1 VDRPGAGEEMLDR
14 IRARVRAWR
23 ATRPW
28 LDHAVRAYDRNS
40 EVLGGQLAGAI
51 TYFGFLSFF
60 PLLALGFAVLGF
72 VTDVYPGANQAVTEA
87 IEDAF
92 PSLIGDG
99 EGQINLE
106 DIASAKTG
114 AGIFGLLGLLY
125 SGTGWLDALRVG
137 MRTVFGTLES
147 RYGLVKR
154 KVFDVFVLVLL
165 GASLLVS
172 LSITSMATAAT
183 LFVLDLVALDDTVL
197 AVGTLKV
204 VSVALAIAVDTV
216 LFGIVLARLP
226 GADLRWS
233 QVRSGALLFACGFEL
248 LKLVAT
254 FLIGRTTSN
263 PLYATF
269 GIVVGLLVWMNF
281 VARLT
286 IFAAAWTATQPYSLE
301 PGDPGEAGAGRSTG
315 LAAATDPVVPVAPSD
330 YEPVPVGPIATRVPA
345 RRPGWRRAAFG
356 AAAGAGAAAW
366 LMRWRRKA

>member
-1 VDRPGAGEEMLDR
+1 MIDR
-14 IRARVRAWR
+14 IKARIRSWR

-28 LDHAVRAYDRNS
+28 LDHAIRAYDRNT

-72 VTDVYPGANQAVTEA
+72 VTDFYPGANQAVTEA

-99 EGQINLE
+99 DGQINVE

-114 AGIFGLLGLLY
+114 AGILGLLGLLY

-154 KVFDVFVLVLL
+154 KLLDVFVLLVL

-172 LSITSMATAAT
+172 VSITSMATAGT
-183 LFVLDLVALDDTVL
+183 RFVLDLVGLDDTGL

-204 VSVALAIAVDTV
+204 VSVAFAVAVDTV
-216 LFGIVLARLP
+216 LFGILLARLP
-226 GADLRWS
+226 GADLRWA

-248 LKLVAT
+248 LKLLAT

-286 IFAAAWTATQPYSLE
+286 ILAAAWTATQPYSLE
-301 PGDPGEAGAGRSTG
+301 PADLGEAGAGRSTG
-315 LAAATDPVVPVAPSD
+315 LAVATEPLAPVAPGD
-330 YEPVPVGPIATRVPA
+330 FEPVPVGPPGARVVAAQP
-345 RRPGWRRAAFG
+345 RRTGWRRAVVG
-356 AAAGAGAAAW
+356 ATAGAGLAAW
-366 LMRWRRKA
+366 LMRSRRSSD

>member
-1 VDRPGAGEEMLDR
+1 MKGLLDR
-14 IRARVRAWR
+14 FRARLRAWR

-28 LDHAVRAYDRNS
+28 LDHAIRAYDRNS
-40 EVLGGQLAGAI
+40 EVQGGQLAGAI

-72 VTDVYPGANQAVTEA
+72 VTDFYPGANRAVTEA

-99 EGQINLE
+99 EGQINVE
-106 DIASAKTG
+106 DIAGAKTG
-114 AGIFGLLGLLY
+114 AGILGLLGLLY
-125 SGTGWLDALRVG
+125 SGTGWLDSLRVG
-137 MRTVFGTLES
+137 LRTVFGTLEA

-154 KVFDVFVLVLL
+154 KVLDVLVLL
-165 GASLLVS
+165 LLGTSLLVS

-183 LFVLDLVALDDTVL
+183 QFALDLVGLDDTVL

-216 LFGIVLARLP
+216 LFAILLARLP
-226 GADLRWS
+226 GADLRWA
-233 QVRSGALLFACGFEL
+233 QVRSGALLFACGFEA

-254 FLIGRTTSN
+254 FLIGRTTTN

-286 IFAAAWTATQPYSLE
+286 IYAAAWTATQPYSLE
-301 PGDPGEAGAGRSTG
+301 PGDLGEAAAGRSTG
-315 LAAATDPVVPVAPSD
+315 VAAATEPVVPVAPAD
-330 YEPVPVGPIATRVPA
+330 YEPVPVGPTVTAKA
-345 RRPGWRRAAFG
+345 ASGPGWRRVAFG
-356 AAAGAGAAAW
+356 AAAGAGATAW
-366 LMRWRRKA
+366 LMRLRQRRRRD